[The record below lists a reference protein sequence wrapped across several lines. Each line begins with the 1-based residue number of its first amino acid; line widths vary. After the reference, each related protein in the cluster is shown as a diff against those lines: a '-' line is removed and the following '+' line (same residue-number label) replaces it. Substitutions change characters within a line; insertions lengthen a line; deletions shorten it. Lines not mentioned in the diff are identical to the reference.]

1 MIVGLRKTTAPDRAR
16 AGARTETLVKMA
28 DLEPTVTLPWLVR
41 LRWLFLAGE
50 MVVFPIAHWGFAVE
64 LEWWALGLA
73 VALAAVSNVAIVTLH
88 ARQTASGA
96 RLMGGVLVLDTAVL
110 TLILAASGGSMN
122 PFTVFYLVYVTLSAV
137 VLGARWTISIAAL
150 SLFGFGLLF
159 LVSST
164 DGMHIHGDA
173 VAFAR
178 HLQSMWAAYALAAVL
193 VTFFISRITRAI
205 AVQREQISTLR
216 EAAARN
222 ARLAGLTTL
231 AAGAAHE
238 LGSPLATIEI
248 AAHEAALRA
257 ASNPTAEAIA
267 EDLKLILLE
276 VDRCQRILHQMAAR
290 ASQPEDVQPLDAA
303 RLVDQI
309 RAVLGE
315 DRGKRVEFRVT
326 TGDVHFSQ
334 PEQTAQSVI
343 ALIKNALEAGAP
355 MSTVIVTM
363 ARDPSDVAITIED
376 RGPGIPE
383 DVLVRVGEPFFTTK
397 QPGQGMGLGVFLA
410 RTFVESRGG
419 ALLIESS
426 PGVGTRA
433 IVRLPAERAA

>member
-1 MIVGLRKTTAPDRAR
+1 MG
-16 AGARTETLVKMA
+16 

-50 MVVFPIAHWGFAVE
+50 LILFPIAHWGFEVR
-64 LEWWALGLA
+64 LDWWALGLA
-73 VALAAVSNVAIVTLH
+73 LASGAVSNLAIVRLH
-88 ARQTASGA
+88 ARQTWPGA
-96 RLMGGVLVLDTAVL
+96 RLMGAVLVLDTALL
-110 TLILAASGGSMN
+110 TLLLAASGGPMN

-137 VLGARWTISIAAL
+137 VLSARWTISIAAL
-150 SLFGFGLLF
+150 SLAGFGLLF
-159 LVSST
+159 VVSHA
-164 DGMHIHGDA
+164 DGVHIHDDA
-173 VAFAR
+173 GFGR

-193 VTFFISRITRAI
+193 VTFFIGKITRAI
-205 AVQREQISTLR
+205 AVQRDQISTLR
-216 EAAARN
+216 EAAAQN

-257 ASNPTAEAIA
+257 AGIPVAAAVA

-276 VDRCQRILHQMAAR
+276 VDRCQGILHQMAAR
-290 ASQPEDVQPLDAA
+290 AAQPDDDEPLAA
-303 RLVDQI
+303 ERLVEQI
-309 RAVLGE
+309 CALLGE
-315 DRGKRVEFRVT
+315 GRGKRVEFRIT
-326 TGDVHFSQ
+326 AGLARFAQ
-334 PEQTAQSVI
+334 AERMAQSI
-343 ALIKNALEAGAP
+343 AALIKNALEASPAT
-355 MSTVIVTM
+355 STVVVTM
-363 ARDPSDVAITIED
+363 ARDTSDVAITIED
-376 RGPGIPE
+376 RGAGIPE

-419 ALLIESS
+419 ALVIESS